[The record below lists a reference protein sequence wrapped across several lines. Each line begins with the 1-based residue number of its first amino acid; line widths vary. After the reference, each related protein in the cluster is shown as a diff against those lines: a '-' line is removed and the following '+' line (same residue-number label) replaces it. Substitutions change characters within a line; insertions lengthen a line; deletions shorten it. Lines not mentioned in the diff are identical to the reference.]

1 MRRWYSSIFNFQFL
15 ISFLGKL
22 FVFLSIKIN
31 ISNSKYLFCFFE
43 ILPTSMLHLVVTLKV
58 HPRQLLSRHL
68 FPTQIL
74 NVMMGVEKRINKKL
88 LPFNQSCN
96 RSGPASDRPVQT
108 GQNWPVCWVVFCRS
122 KGEAS
127 KNTCFLIFC
136 SCSIDLQEETS
147 CYSHLF
153 VSCPKD
159 ENPMSLSREKKIM
172 YLTPDC

>member
-22 FVFLSIKIN
+22 FVFLSVKIN

-43 ILPTSMLHLVVTLKV
+43 ILPTSMLHVVVT
-58 HPRQLLSRHL
+58 
-68 FPTQIL
+68 
-74 NVMMGVEKRINKKL
+74 RINKKL

-96 RSGPASDRPVQT
+96 RSRPASDRPVQT